1 MFSLLTHLL
10 PCLILAGA
18 LSSAAAQKSVVIPLV
33 PVSKWR
39 PVSSQKLNL
48 QELAQYGDQV
58 AVDQEFGVRV
68 GVVRQYRLGSLET
81 SAVFEEATDPSS
93 AYGLYTFYQKE
104 GMNPEPGMQL
114 VATNAHEALMTR
126 GRYFIRVLRPASGA
140 VSEREFRSL
149 LAAVGGERLSAANVE
164 SLPEALPR
172 QDLIPGS
179 VKYVLGLQA
188 AQQVLPSSFP
198 AHLIGFQD
206 GVEAQLGVYRRGVHR
221 LTLLEISYPTPQIAE
236 ARFKTMTDALQLNK
250 DRGPGSVYGR
260 QQGSYAFLV
269 LDSDSA
275 TAANQLLD
283 QFKVSQIISWN
294 APYPGKGSMAYQLV
308 RLVLANLELVLL
320 IIILAIVGGASI
332 FLTKKLILKLFPNS
346 TWVRADKDDMI
357 KLNLS

>member
-1 MFSLLTHLL
+1 
-10 PCLILAGA
+10 
-18 LSSAAAQKSVVIPLV
+18 
-33 PVSKWR
+33 R
-39 PVSSQKLNL
+39 
-48 QELAQYGDQV
+48 
-58 AVDQEFGVRV
+58 
-68 GVVRQYRLGSLET
+68 
-81 SAVFEEATDPSS
+81 
-93 AYGLYTFYQKE
+93 
-104 GMNPEPGMQL
+104 
-114 VATNAHEALMTR
+114 EALMTR

-140 VSEREFRSL
+140 ISEREFRDL
-149 LAAVGGERLSAANVE
+149 LASVGGERLSASNVE

-172 QDLIPGS
+172 QGLVPGS
-179 VKYVLGLQA
+179 VKYLLGLQA

-198 AHLIGFQD
+198 ARLIGFQD
-206 GVEAQLGVYRRGVHR
+206 GVEAQLGVYRHDAHR

-236 ARFKTMTDALQLNK
+236 AQYKAMTEAVQLNK
-250 DRGPGSVYGR
+250 DRGPGSVFGR

-275 TAANQLLD
+275 TAANRLLD

-294 APYPGKGSMAYQLV
+294 APYPGKGSMGYQLV